1 MPARV
6 RRPEYR
12 VYLLRLWKEPGA
24 PPGAGADWRFSL
36 ESPHT
41 NERYGFTSIA
51 ALAEFLRDAISAPAA
66 QAEQAAS
73 QPSAPHDPD
82 HSRAPG
88 EAAAQP
94 SAEPGD
100 QTRT

>member
-6 RRPEYR
+6 QRPEYR
-12 VYLLRLWKEPGA
+12 VYLLRLWKE
-24 PPGAGADWRFSL
+24 PGAGADWRFSL

-51 ALAEFLRDAISAPAA
+51 ALAEFLRDRISAPAA
-66 QAEQAAS
+66 QTEQAAS
-73 QPSAPHDPD
+73 QPSAPHDPG